1 MSSFGTEKKPTD
13 NLNLGFPDPYAYWYA
28 GTRRPEQYM
37 PERSPAQLNII
48 AGDDLQAQYHQQ
60 KMRDAHYMAGAKVR
74 ATHIANARAFS
85 SPNGYYNLPP
95 PVLGQR
101 QLANPSFGALSGS
114 SARLDVPGI
123 APWSE
128 VQSGANPYRSQFQ
141 RKPAIDWSYDGAGLC
156 GGVLR
161 TTVAQ
166 DWGRAKLNDRINQ
179 FNAIAEA
186 KQAFFT
192 TPEGGL
198 GGVPTVAPQFNSA
211 LVGMNEQLGMLPQ
224 VELAQHL
231 QSVLDAFNN
240 PGRNYENIS
249 RFVVGDANKILALC
263 IRLATSNSSDDI
275 MNALEFMKGNSAK
288 DGITQH
294 IADLLETIEANGS
307 ANEPME
313 GVDLPVGILKSMKAL
328 FERIESYLLQ
338 MLKVADAPANER
350 QAVSKNLIKSLG
362 FVKFMKDD
370 AQLYAQ
376 VGNANTQN
384 LAYVN
389 PDRSQRYPIQKS
401 GAFIAPYGTEEI
413 PEVRAVRRQGRNL
426 NPLPPRNP
434 YSSFSAVGQRREDTQ
449 HGYIGEGSASFDV
462 DTRQA
467 FGRNASAPPGYYPS
481 AEGDQSRPGGRGI
494 GYMDNAQ
501 AVMSTGMM
509 MGNDGEDAQI
519 ALMAQQW
526 REQPNASVPQGM
538 RSVAD
543 PLVGHDIALGS
554 PQPSVAPASQYT
566 AQSSVGSINI
576 RRADVPRDSDGLMSL
591 IGFLNANVSGYNQ
604 RVYNKPETNWK
615 NVRKNTLRN
624 MERFGVLSD

>member
-28 GTRRPEQYM
+28 GTHRPEQYM

-48 AGDDLQAQYHQQ
+48 AGNDLQAQYHQQ

-85 SPNGYYNLPP
+85 SPNGYFNLPP

-114 SARLDVPGI
+114 SARLDVPGV

-166 DWGRAKLNDRINQ
+166 DWGKAKLNDRINQ
-179 FNAIAEA
+179 YNAIAEA

-192 TPEGGL
+192 TPQGGL
-198 GGVPTVAPQFNSA
+198 GGVPAVAPQFNSS
-211 LVGMNEQLGMLPQ
+211 LVGINEQLGILPQ

-231 QSVLDAFNN
+231 QSLLDALNN
-240 PGRNYENIS
+240 PGKNYENIT
-249 RFVVGDANKILALC
+249 RFIVGDANKILALC
-263 IRLATSNSSDDI
+263 IRLATSNSADDI
-275 MNALEFMKGNSAK
+275 MNALEFLKGNSAK

-294 IADLLETIEANGS
+294 IADLLATIEANGS
-307 ANEPME
+307 ANEPLE

-328 FERIESYLLQ
+328 FERLDSYLQQ

-350 QAVSKNLIKSLG
+350 QAISKNLIKSLG
-362 FVKFMKDD
+362 FVKFMKEES
-370 AQLYAQ
+370 QLYAQ
-376 VGNANTQN
+376 VGNANSEN
-384 LAYVN
+384 LAHIEN
-389 PDRSQRYPIQKS
+389 GARRRPIQQS
-401 GAFIAPYGTEEI
+401 GAFIAPYSGYEEI
-413 PEVRAVRRQGRNL
+413 PQTRASRPIGRNL
-426 NPLPPRNP
+426 NNP
-434 YSSFSAVGQRREDTQ
+434 YSTFSGVGQRREDTQ
-449 HGYIGEGSASFDV
+449 HGYIGEGGASFDE

-481 AEGDQSRPGGRGI
+481 AEGDQSRPGGRGV
-494 GYMDNAQ
+494 GYMDDAQ
-501 AVMSTGMM
+501 AVFSTGMM
-509 MGNDGEDAQI
+509 MGNDTEDAQI
-519 ALMAQQW
+519 AQMAQQW
-526 REQPNASVPQGM
+526 REQPSASAPQGM

-554 PQPSVAPASQYT
+554 APGSVAPAPG
-566 AQSSVGSINI
+566 SSVASVII
-576 RRADVPRDSDGLMSL
+576 RRAEVPRDSEGLLTL

-604 RVYNKPETNWK
+604 RVYNKPETNWT
-615 NVRKNTLRN
+615 NVRKNTIRN
-624 MERFGVLSD
+624 LERHGILTD